1 MAFKILFTFVIILY
15 VTTLTF
21 NTSYEGKKV
30 FSPPLMTLKKLSST
44 KEFFKLCQRR
54 RKRHHQKRSGNNTTA
69 VVFLRLL
76 LLSGDI
82 ESNPGPWTC
91 SRCSLIFRQQQ
102 KFDNH
107 LANQETVSCRYCNR
121 EFCSTRGCKGHE
133 RTCPNRFT
141 TTQRADS
148 DTGPWKCA
156 RCNQCFEHK
165 QRYQTHLTNQEF
177 ISCQYCQRHFCRRDR
192 CKQHERS
199 EHSSQNLEIP
209 QEAVGGSINLDTP
222 IIGDTK
228 YQRMKGMIRYKVHLT
243 DSFFNKETHP
253 LPR

>member
-1 MAFKILFTFVIILY
+1 MAFKILFMFIVIVY

-21 NTSYEGKKV
+21 NTSYDGKKV
-30 FSPPLMTLKKLSST
+30 FSAPQMILKKLSSI

-54 RKRHHQKRSGNNTTA
+54 RRKQHHQKRSTSDTTA

-91 SRCSLIFRQQQ
+91 PRCNQLFKHQQ
-102 KFDNH
+102 KFENH
-107 LANQETVSCRYCNR
+107 IANQETVSCRYCSS
-121 EFCSTRGCKGHE
+121 EFCSTRRCKGHE
-133 RTCPNRFT
+133 RTCPARFT
-141 TTQRADS
+141 ATQRIDS

-156 RCNQCFEHK
+156 RCNQSFEHK

-177 ISCQYCQRHFCRRDR
+177 ISCQYCQQHFCRRDR

-199 EHSSQNLEIP
+199 EHPPENVEIP
-209 QEAVGGSINLDTP
+209 LEAVGGSINLDTP

-228 YQRMKGMIRYKVHLT
+228 YQRMKGMIR
-243 DSFFNKETHP
+243 
-253 LPR
+253 